1 MTGEMELSNWKF
13 KTTMIH
19 MLMLLCKSRQHTRT
33 DGQVSR
39 QIRILRKS
47 QNEMLDIKTIITE
60 ISLIAINN

>member
-1 MTGEMELSNWKF
+1 MTGELELSNWKF

-19 MLMLLCKSRQHTRT
+19 MLMLLYKSRQHTRT

-47 QNEMLDIKTIITE
+47 QSELLEIKTIITE
-60 ISLIAINN
+60 MSLIAINN